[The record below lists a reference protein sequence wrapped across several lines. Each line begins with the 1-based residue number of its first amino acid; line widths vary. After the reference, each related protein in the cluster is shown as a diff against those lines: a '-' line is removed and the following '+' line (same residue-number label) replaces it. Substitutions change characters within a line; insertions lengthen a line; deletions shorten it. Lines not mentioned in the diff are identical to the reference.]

1 MTAQQ
6 ELDQLKQKRE
16 EYVRISK
23 ENNMYEGTKKILT
36 DMYPDTAH
44 FIYELLQ
51 NAEDMHASRVKF
63 KLSKD
68 KLVLYHNVTKT
79 SPKSPLPAIFD

>member
-51 NAEDMHASRVKF
+51 NAEDMHATRVKF
-63 KLSKD
+63 ALHHD
-68 KLVLYHNVTKT
+68 RLVFIHDGTKRDF
-79 SPKSPLPAIFD
+79 IIQDID